1 MHENTKKAIYVQL
14 DDCHFQF
21 LSPGSCSTHR
31 TAGHDASCAHCL
43 RAVQPG
49 LFAVKPILRSW
60 RFLRRLRQVRD
71 CEPQTVSVAA
81 AGERQSLLDARHN
94 GRPRLVCILDV
105 SEDVFGDG
113 EMVDRLCDAVETEI
127 ISPGE
132 IHQSQ
137 QEDPGNH

>member
-1 MHENTKKAIYVQL
+1 MHENAKGDLRPAGR
-14 DDCHFQF
+14 
-21 LSPGSCSTHR
+21 LSFSIPSSRLALNSTHGR
-31 TAGHDASCAHCL
+31 PRCIVRSLPPCCTAGAL
-43 RAVQPG
+43 RGKANPSQ
-49 LFAVKPILRSW
+49 LA
-60 RFLRRLRQVRD
+60 FLCRLRQVRD

-113 EMVDRLCDAVETEI
+113 EMVDRLCDAVEAEI

-137 QEDPGNH
+137 QEDP